1 MLLELA
7 FEVTYDLKENTSA
20 KLKDIRFMNQEKAM
34 FSSLIRNSVNTL
46 LWVCKNQHHGP
57 VTSDFISKR
66 LGLSTSYL
74 DLLLSK
80 LKKMG
85 YLVSYRGPGGG
96 YCSNGK
102 PESLL
107 LIDLLREL
115 DFNHPHKTQA
125 CNTDLCVIDKDLVN
139 WLVQDFLALNL
150 VSMSF
155 ADIINTIDEEIWG
168 AEPVK
173 DMKTAKVRKL
183 KPLQIHRLPAG
194 PNSVFNLAAG
204 MSI

>member
-1 MLLELA
+1 
-7 FEVTYDLKENTSA
+7 
-20 KLKDIRFMNQEKAM
+20 M
-34 FSSLIRNSVNTL
+34 FSSLTRNAVNTL
-46 LWVCKNQHHGP
+46 LWVCKNQEHGP
-57 VTSDFISKR
+57 VTTDFICKR

-74 DLLLSK
+74 ESLLSK
-80 LKKMG
+80 LKKIG
-85 YLVSYRGPGGG
+85 FLVSYRGPGGG

-115 DFNHPHKTQA
+115 DSNHPHKTQT
-125 CNTDLCVIDKDLVN
+125 CNADLCAIDKDLAN
-139 WLVQDFLALNL
+139 WLIQDFLALNL

-173 DMKTAKVRKL
+173 DMNTAEPHKF